1 MRYPALN
8 TGAVSPQEAAQN
20 AIRAYCGWHIAP
32 IVVETLTLD
41 GDGSHR
47 LALPSNI
54 VHEVQSLSVDGVSVT
69 DFWFSQDGWLHLN
82 EPQVFPARPGSVK
95 VTLKHGHEYVP
106 EVTQVLN
113 SFAQRMALAPAGN
126 ITSQRAGTQ
135 YVSFGTRDGEVTG
148 GSLLSTEKELLAPYR
163 LWSTPC

>member
-47 LALPSNI
+47 LALPSNM

-82 EPQVFPARPGSVK
+82 EPQVFPALPGSVK
-95 VTLKHGHEYVP
+95 VTLKHVHEYVP

-113 SFAQRMALAPAGN
+113 
-126 ITSQRAGTQ
+126 
-135 YVSFGTRDGEVTG
+135 
-148 GSLLSTEKELLAPYR
+148 
-163 LWSTPC
+163 